1 MADTIRRVQ
10 YYYTT
15 ASNKPGEG
23 TRLLEA
29 LRQADVSLRVFHGFP
44 SGRRAQLDFVPADPV
59 AFVAAAK
66 SAKIKVSKPKTAF
79 HIEGDDRIGALS
91 DIMAKLGRAKIN
103 VTAVTAACA
112 GLGRY
117 GGILWVKPRD
127 VNKAAKVLEAM

>member
-15 ASNKPGEG
+15 AAHKPGEG

-29 LRQADVSLRVFHGFP
+29 LRQADVSLRVFHAFP
-44 SGRRAQLDFVPADPV
+44 SGRKAQLDFVPADPA
-59 AFVAAAK
+59 AFAAAAK
-66 SAKIKVSKPKTAF
+66 RAKIKVSRPKTAF
-79 HIEGDDRIGALS
+79 HIEGDDRIGALAE
-91 DIMAKLGRAKIN
+91 IMAKLGRAKIN

-117 GGILWVKPRD
+117 GAILWVKPHD
-127 VNKAAKVLEAM
+127 VNKAAAILEAI

>member
-10 YYYTT
+10 YFYAT

-23 TRLLEA
+23 NRLLEA

-44 SGRRAQLDFVPADPV
+44 SGRQAQIDFVPADPV

-66 SAKIKVSKPKTAF
+66 SAKIKISRPKTAF
-79 HIEGDDRIGALS
+79 HIEGDDRIGAVA
-91 DIMAKLGRAKIN
+91 DVMAKLGRAKIN
-103 VTAVTAACA
+103 VTAITAVCA

-117 GGILWVKPRD
+117 GAILWVKPRD
-127 VNKAAKVLEAM
+127 VKKAATILEAV